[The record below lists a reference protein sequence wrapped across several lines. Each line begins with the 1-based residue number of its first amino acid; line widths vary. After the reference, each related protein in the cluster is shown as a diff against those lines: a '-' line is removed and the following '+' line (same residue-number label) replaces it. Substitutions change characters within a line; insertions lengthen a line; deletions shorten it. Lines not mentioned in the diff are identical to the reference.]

1 MKYIYIVIL
10 SVVFHSCN
18 DKNNQP
24 KETTNSNSETHFHVD
39 VSSAQFESENME
51 LGHLK
56 AQNFFETVTTTGYI
70 DVPPQNKASI
80 SSFMDGYVTNT
91 PLLVGD
97 EVKKGQLVVTLQN
110 PEYVELQQ
118 NYLEVSETLN
128 YLKSEYERQKT
139 LFKENITSKKNY
151 LKAESEYKSNIAHYN
166 GLKQKLRMLN
176 LNPKRV
182 EQGKISSTISLFA
195 PINGFVTKV
204 NVSNGSYVDASSEI
218 VEIVDTDHIH
228 LELSVFEKDILNIKK
243 GQAIKFKISEASNET
258 FDAEVYLVGTSIDE
272 TKRTIEIHGHLHDD
286 THQKTFVRGMFV
298 EADIII
304 STNKIEAL
312 PKEAIAEIDG
322 AYYALILNS
331 NHEGNYEFERTKVKI
346 GKRNE
351 EFTEILNID
360 DFKDKKV
367 LTKGAYM
374 LLADNEGGGHSH

>member
-1 MKYIYIVIL
+1 MKYIYILTL
-10 SVVFHSCN
+10 SIVFYSCN
-18 DKNNQP
+18 EKKQSTEAV
-24 KETTNSNSETHFHVD
+24 ETNTETHFHVD
-39 VSSAQFESENME
+39 VSSAQFESESMK
-51 LGHLK
+51 LGNLK
-56 AQNFFETVTTTGYI
+56 PQDFSETVSTTGYI
-70 DVPPQNKASI
+70 DVPPQNKASV

-97 EVKKGQLVVTLQN
+97 EVQKGQLVVTLQN

-118 NYLEVSETLN
+118 NYMEVAETLN

-139 LFKENITSKKNY
+139 LFEENITSKKNY
-151 LKAESEYKSNIAHYN
+151 LKAESEYKSNLAHYN
-166 GLKQKLRMLN
+166 GLKQKLKMLN

-243 GQAIKFKISEASNET
+243 GQAIKFKISEASDET

-272 TKRTIEIHGHLHDD
+272 TNRTIEIHGHLHDD
-286 THQKTFVRGMFV
+286 EHQKTFVRGMFV
-298 EADIII
+298 EANIIT
-304 STNKIEAL
+304 STNKIKAL
-312 PKEAIAEIDG
+312 PKEAVAEIDG
-322 AYYALILNS
+322 KYFALILNS
-331 NHEGNYEFERTKVKI
+331 KHEGNYEFERTEVNI
-346 GKRNE
+346 GKQNE
-351 EFTEILNID
+351 HFVEILNAN
-360 DFKDKKV
+360 DFEDKQV
-367 LTKGAYM
+367 LIKGAYM

>member
-1 MKYIYIVIL
+1 MKYIYILIL
-10 SVVFHSCN
+10 SVVFYSCN
-18 DKNNQP
+18 DNKKQP
-24 KETTNSNSETHFHVD
+24 TEVEETDTETHVHID
-39 VSSAQFESENME
+39 VTSAQFESENME
-51 LGHLK
+51 LGYLK
-56 AQNFFETVTTTGYI
+56 EQDFFEAVTTTGYI
-70 DVPPQNKASI
+70 DVPPQNKASV

-139 LFKENITSKKNY
+139 LFEENITSKKNY
-151 LKAESEYKSNIAHYN
+151 LKAESQYKSNLAHYN

-243 GQAIKFKISEASNET
+243 GQPIKFKISEASDEI

-272 TKRTIEIHGHLHDD
+272 SKRTIEIHGHLNDD

-322 AYYALILNS
+322 EYYALILNS
-331 NHEGNYEFERTKVKI
+331 NHEGYYEFERTKVKI

-351 EFTEILNID
+351 KFIEILNID

-367 LTKGAYM
+367 LIKGAYM

>member
-1 MKYIYIVIL
+1 MKYIYILIL
-10 SVVFHSCN
+10 SIVFYSCN
-18 DKNNQP
+18 ENKKQSTEAV
-24 KETTNSNSETHFHVD
+24 ETNTETHFHVD
-39 VSSAQFESENME
+39 VSSAQFESESMK
-51 LGHLK
+51 LGNLK
-56 AQNFFETVTTTGYI
+56 PQDFFETVSTTGYI
-70 DVPPQNKASI
+70 DVPPQNKASV

-97 EVKKGQLVVTLQN
+97 EVQKGQLVVTLQN

-118 NYLEVSETLN
+118 NYMEVTETLN

-139 LFKENITSKKNY
+139 LFEENITSKKNY
-151 LKAESEYKSNIAHYN
+151 LKAESEYKSNLAHYN
-166 GLKQKLRMLN
+166 GLKQKLKMLN

-243 GQAIKFKISEASNET
+243 GQAIKFKIPEASDET

-272 TKRTIEIHGHLHDD
+272 TNRTIEIHGHLHDD
-286 THQKTFVRGMFV
+286 EHQKTFVRGMFV
-298 EADIII
+298 EANIITN
-304 STNKIEAL
+304 TNKIKAL
-312 PKEAIAEIDG
+312 PIEAVAEIDG
-322 AYYALILNS
+322 KYFALILNS
-331 NHEGNYEFERTKVKI
+331 KHEGNYEFERTEVNI
-346 GKRNE
+346 GKQNE
-351 EFTEILNID
+351 HFVEILNAN
-360 DFKDKKV
+360 DFEDKQV

-374 LLADNEGGGHSH
+374 LLANNEGGGHSH